1 MKKAVNPSSLLVVV
15 VLASGTNWSRHFVVA
30 PVLDTLTTYINH
42 RAAEIYDIDFEK
54 PVSATDSRLGQ
65 HVGRI
70 KEQQS

>member
-1 MKKAVNPSSLLVVV
+1 MTKAVKSSSLLD
-15 VLASGTNWSRHFVVA
+15 VLLVSGSKWSGHFVVA